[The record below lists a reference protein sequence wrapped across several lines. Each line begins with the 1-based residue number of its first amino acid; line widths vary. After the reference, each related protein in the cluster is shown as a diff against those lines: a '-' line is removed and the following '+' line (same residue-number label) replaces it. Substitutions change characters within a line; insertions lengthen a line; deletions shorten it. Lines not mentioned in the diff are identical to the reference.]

1 MLQSVQVVVVT
12 SPREYFPAGQTAQS
26 ESASK
31 PLVPLGAY
39 VPVGQTCWLWED

>member
-1 MLQSVQVVVVT
+1 MPQSVQVVVVT
-12 SPREYFPAGQTAQS
+12 RPREYFPAGQTVQS

-39 VPVGQTCWLWED
+39 VPAGQIYWL